1 MAVNTAEAIAYTG
14 ADELWKSFDKMLLE
28 LAGESESV
36 AELGGGANPILAG
49 QSWRAVPHRV
59 VIDISAHELA
69 LGTGDFD
76 KRVAD
81 LCRPIEDGLESYD
94 LVFSKMLCEHLP
106 DARTF
111 HENCFR
117 LLKPGGRAVHFFPT
131 LFTLPYLANLLI
143 PEDFARAVLRRI
155 QPGRIDDPKHEKFPA
170 YYRWC
175 TGPTKR
181 ALRRYESIG
190 FEVEAFN
197 AAFGHRYY
205 AMVPPLEAA
214 EQAKTRWLLRHP
226 VPWWTSFA
234 TVVLRKPGGR
244 GTKN

>member
-1 MAVNTAEAIAYTG
+1 MAVSAAAAISYTG
-14 ADELWKSFDKMLLE
+14 AQQLWDNYDELLLE
-28 LAGESESV
+28 LATEAQSV

-49 QSWRAVPHRV
+49 DRWRFVPERV

-69 LGTGDFD
+69 LGAGDFD
-76 KRVAD
+76 QRVAD
-81 LCRPIEDGLESYD
+81 LCRPIDHGLECYD

-111 HENCFR
+111 HQNCFR
-117 LLKPGGRAVHFFPT
+117 LLRPGGRAVHFFPT
-131 LFTLPYLANLLI
+131 LFTLPYVANRLI
-143 PEDFARAVLRRI
+143 PEAFARAVLRRI

-175 TGPTKR
+175 TGPTQR

-190 FEVEAFN
+190 FAVESFN

-205 AMVPPLEAA
+205 AMFPRLEAA

-226 VPWWTSFA
+226 APWWTSFA
-234 TVVLRKPGGR
+234 AVVLRKPAPPG
-244 GTKN
+244 